1 MRKVITRLP
10 MEKVRIDADDPALEV
25 FVDPLLEKVFYNLV
39 DNALK
44 YGGEKMTLIRMTNH
58 PDRGKLI
65 IAVEDDGEGIS
76 EEDKRQL
83 FTRGYGRHT
92 GLGLYLSR
100 EILSITGMTITETGE
115 PGKGARFEIVVPE
128 GGYRFSSR

>member
-1 MRKVITRLP
+1 M
-10 MEKVRIDADDPALEV
+10 
-25 FVDPLLEKVFYNLV
+25 
-39 DNALK
+39 
-44 YGGEKMTLIRMTNH
+44 
-58 PDRGKLI
+58 
-65 IAVEDDGEGIS
+65 EDDGEGIS